1 MKYLVNVETAVFRA
15 GQYLLV
21 ERADDEEHAA
31 GALAMVGGTVEST
44 DVDDALERTL
54 DRELRE
60 EVDVSA
66 TDHRYVLS
74 NTFVSDT
81 DVPVVNTVF
90 LSRHDSGEPR
100 VAEPEEVASV
110 GWYTLDDARDNPDL
124 PPWTEQHLLAVDG
137 SRREL
142 GW

>member
-1 MKYLVNVETAVFRA
+1 MEYLVNVETAVYRD
-15 GQYLLV
+15 GRYLLV

-44 DVDDALERTL
+44 DADDALERTL

-66 TDHRYVLS
+66 TEHTYVLS

-81 DVPVVNTVF
+81 DAPVVNTVF
-90 LSRHDSGEPR
+90 LSRHADGEPR

-110 GWYTLDDARDNPDL
+110 GWYALDGALAHDAM
-124 PPWTEQHLLAVDG
+124 PPWTAEHPQAVDE
-137 SRREL
+137 RRRTL